1 MESAWMKTNLELV
14 AQSLSSNIQRT
25 RTSLMANEIQRP
37 VGIDDIAIH
46 FPRLY
51 MDMRDFADLRGADY
65 GKLSKGLGLE
75 AMAIPDVHEDTAT
88 MGAMAVMQL
97 IDRNGLDPNTIGRL
111 YLGTESALDGAK
123 PTATYII
130 DMLTQRYGERFGSD
144 CFQTCD
150 VVDMTFACIGAVD
163 ALHTT
168 LDWVARS
175 DENDER
181 VGIVVFSDNAK
192 YALESSGEYT
202 QGAGGGA
209 LLIRRNP
216 RLLEIPDCIGV
227 STTPVHDFFKPRRE
241 VTIRSVISNVI
252 QLAQEAGQ
260 TMKKGLVERMIRH
273 LPKST
278 VRKLGIFSHGEEK
291 VSVHRDDPIFDGQY
305 SNRCYQTAVRQAFH
319 DFSMKA
325 QRRKRIDPSKDEPFT
340 EQWSRIIMH
349 LPYAYQAKRMFPDV
363 FRHDRQHTPVWQGI
377 EEQLGAPPESP
388 DSDDPEALIQWEKEM
403 DGYRRAIS
411 KTPEYIAFHASRI
424 EKGQRASSLIGNQY
438 TGSIFLAL
446 MSTFESDLEEN
457 ANLDGAMLGMCGYGS
472 GAKAKV
478 FEGRVS
484 PRWREVVAGW
494 HLFERLAGRIAIDQT
509 TYENLHKGVQEG
521 SVVAPNSEFALV
533 EIGDEGVDEGARR
546 YRWIGA

>member
-1 MESAWMKTNLELV
+1 M
-14 AQSLSSNIQRT
+14 AQAQET
-25 RTSLMANEIQRP
+25 P

-65 GKLSKGLGLE
+65 GKLNKGLGLE

-97 IDRNGLDPNTIGRL
+97 IDRNGLDPRTIGRM

-123 PTATYII
+123 PTATYIV
-130 DMLTQRYGERFGSD
+130 DMLTQRYADRFGSD
-144 CFQTCD
+144 CFQSCD
-150 VVDMTFACIGAVD
+150 VVDMTFACIGAGD

-175 DENDER
+175 ADHDER
-181 VGIVVFSDNAK
+181 VGIVIFSDNAK

-241 VTIRSVISNVI
+241 VSIRSVISNVI

-260 TMKKGLVERMIRH
+260 TVKKGLVDRMIRH
-273 LPKST
+273 LPTST
-278 VRKLGIFSHGEEK
+278 VRKLGIFAHGEEK
-291 VSVHRDDPIFDGQY
+291 VSVHRDDPVFDGQF
-305 SNRCYQTAVRQAFH
+305 SNRCYQNAVRQAFL
-319 DFSMKA
+319 DFSQKA
-325 QRRKRIDPSKDEPFT
+325 ERRGRIDLEMDNPFT
-340 EQWSRIIMH
+340 EQWDRIVMH

-363 FRHDRQHTPVWQGI
+363 FRHDRQHMPMWNDVVEAIGSMPAAP
-377 EEQLGAPPESP
+377 EEQT
-388 DSDDPEALIQWEKEM
+388 PEALEAWEQEK
-403 DGYRRAIS
+403 DAYRRRIS
-411 KTPEYIAFHASRI
+411 KTPQYTTFHATRI

-446 MSTFESDLEEN
+446 MSTFESDLEDN
-457 ANLDGAMLGMCGYGS
+457 SNLDDALIGMCGYGS

-478 FEGRVS
+478 FEGKVN

-494 HLFERLAGRIAIDQT
+494 HLFERLAARVAIDEI
-509 TYENLHKGVQEG
+509 TYENLHKGTQDK
-521 SVVAPNSEFALV
+521 SVIEPKGEFALV
-533 EIGDEGVDEGARR
+533 EIGEEGVEEGARR
-546 YRWIGA
+546 YQWIQA

>member
-1 MESAWMKTNLELV
+1 MV
-14 AQSLSSNIQRT
+14 
-25 RTSLMANEIQRP
+25 TSVERP

-75 AMAIPDVHEDTAT
+75 AMSIPDVHEDTAT

-97 IDRNGLDPNTIGRL
+97 IDRNGLDPNTIGRM

-123 PTATYII
+123 PTATYIV

-175 DENDER
+175 DELDER

-192 YALESSGEYT
+192 YALGSSGEYT

-209 LLIRRNP
+209 LLIRGNP

-273 LPKST
+273 LPEST

-305 SNRCYQTAVRQAFH
+305 SNRCYQKAVRQAFH

-325 QRRKRIDPSKDEPFT
+325 ERRGRIDPTNDEPFT
-340 EQWSRIIMH
+340 QQWSRIIMH

-363 FRHDRQHTPVWQGI
+363 FRHDRQNTPVWQGI
-377 EEQLGAPPESP
+377 EQQLGAAPPSP
-388 DSDDPEALIQWEKEM
+388 ESDDPEVQIQWENEM

-494 HLFERLAGRIAIDQT
+494 HLFERLAGRTAIDQI

-521 SVVAPNSEFALV
+521 SVVEPNAEFALV

>member
-1 MESAWMKTNLELV
+1 MGPWLKPVLHILKVRGTKVPEERNT
-14 AQSLSSNIQRT
+14 
-25 RTSLMANEIQRP
+25 P

-51 MDMRDFADLRGADY
+51 MDMKDFADLRGADY

-97 IDRNGLDPNTIGRL
+97 IDRNGLDPRTIGRM

-123 PTATYII
+123 PTATYIV
-130 DMLTQRYGERFGSD
+130 DMLTQRYAERFGED
-144 CFQTCD
+144 CFRTCD

-175 DENDER
+175 SENDER
-181 VGIVVFSDNAK
+181 LGIVIFSDNAK

-241 VTIRSVISNVI
+241 VSIRSVISNVI

-260 TMKKGLVERMIRH
+260 TVKKGLVDRMIRH

-278 VRKLGIFSHGEEK
+278 VRKLGIFAHGEEK
-291 VSVHRDDPIFDGQY
+291 VSVHRDDPVFDGQF
-305 SNRCYQTAVRQAFH
+305 SNLCYQNAVRQAFF
-319 DFSMKA
+319 DFSNKA
-325 QRRKRIDPSKDEPFT
+325 ERAGRIEQATDDPFT

-363 FRHDRQHTPVWQGI
+363 FRHDREHTPMWEDVVAEIGPMP
-377 EEQLGAPPESP
+377 ERPP
-388 DSDDPEALIQWEKEM
+388 SDDEEVLAAWEKEK
-403 DGYRRAIS
+403 DAYRRKIS
-411 KTPEYIAFHASRI
+411 KTTQYTQFHAERI

-446 MSTFESDLEEN
+446 MSTFESDLEDN
-457 ANLDGAMLGMCGYGS
+457 SNLDNTLFGMCGYGS

-478 FEGRVS
+478 FEGKVN
-484 PRWREVVAGW
+484 PRWREVVATW
-494 HLFERLAGRIAIDQT
+494 RLFERLAGRMAIDHV
-509 TYENLHKGVQEG
+509 TYENLHKGTQDN
-521 SVVAPNSEFALV
+521 SVIEPKGEFALV
-533 EIGDEGVDEGARR
+533 DIGEEGVEEGARR
-546 YRWIGA
+546 YRWIKA

>member
-1 MESAWMKTNLELV
+1 MRPWLKPSLHILKVRATKVHVESN
-14 AQSLSSNIQRT
+14 S
-25 RTSLMANEIQRP
+25 P

-51 MDMRDFADLRGADY
+51 MDMKDFADLRGADY

-97 IDRNGLDPNTIGRL
+97 IDRNGLDPRTIGRM

-123 PTATYII
+123 PTATYIV
-130 DMLTQRYGERFGSD
+130 DMLTQRYAERFGED
-144 CFQTCD
+144 CFRTCD

-175 DENDER
+175 SENDER
-181 VGIVVFSDNAK
+181 LGIVIFSDNAK

-241 VTIRSVISNVI
+241 VSIRSVISNVI

-260 TMKKGLVERMIRH
+260 TVKKGLVERMIRH

-278 VRKLGIFSHGEEK
+278 VRKLGIFAHGEEK
-291 VSVHRDDPIFDGQY
+291 VSVHRDDPIFDGQF
-305 SNRCYQTAVRQAFH
+305 SNLCYQNAVRQAFF
-319 DFSMKA
+319 DFSNKA
-325 QRRKRIDPSKDEPFT
+325 ERAGRIEPKTDDPFT
-340 EQWSRIIMH
+340 QQWSRIIMH

-363 FRHDRQHTPVWQGI
+363 FRHDREHTAMWDDVVSDIGPMPERPATED
-377 EEQLGAPPESP
+377 EESLA
-388 DSDDPEALIQWEKEM
+388 AWEKEK
-403 DGYRRAIS
+403 DAYRRKIS
-411 KTPEYIAFHASRI
+411 KTSQYIEFHAERI

-446 MSTFESDLEEN
+446 MSTFESDLEDN
-457 ANLDGAMLGMCGYGS
+457 SNLDNTLFGMCGYGS

-478 FEGRVS
+478 FEGKVN
-484 PRWREVVAGW
+484 PRWREVVATW
-494 HLFERLAGRIAIDQT
+494 RLFERLAGRMAIDHV
-509 TYENLHKGVQEG
+509 TYENLHKGTQDN
-521 SVVAPNSEFALV
+521 SVIEPKGEFALV
-533 EIGDEGVDEGARR
+533 DIGEEGVEEGARR
-546 YRWIGA
+546 YRWIKA

>member
-1 MESAWMKTNLELV
+1 MSGAPET
-14 AQSLSSNIQRT
+14 
-25 RTSLMANEIQRP
+25 P

-51 MDMRDFADLRGADY
+51 MDMKDFADLRGADY

-97 IDRNGLDPNTIGRL
+97 IDRNGLDPRTIGRM

-123 PTATYII
+123 PTATYIV
-130 DMLTQRYGERFGSD
+130 DMLTQRYAERFGED
-144 CFQTCD
+144 CFRTCD

-175 DENDER
+175 NENDER
-181 VGIVVFSDNAK
+181 LGIVIFSDNAK

-241 VTIRSVISNVI
+241 VSIRSVISNVM

-260 TMKKGLVERMIRH
+260 TVKKGIIDRMIRH

-278 VRKLGIFSHGEEK
+278 VRKLGIFAHGEEK
-291 VSVHRDDPIFDGQY
+291 VSVHRDDPVFDGQF
-305 SNRCYQTAVRQAFH
+305 SNLCYQNAVRQAFF
-319 DFSMKA
+319 DFSQKA
-325 QRRKRIDPSKDEPFT
+325 ERGGRINPETDEPFT
-340 EQWSRIIMH
+340 QQWSRIIMH

-363 FRHDRQHTPVWQGI
+363 FRHDRENTPMWDDVIAAIGPMP
-377 EEQLGAPPESP
+377 EQPKSTSKDAL
-388 DSDDPEALIQWEKEM
+388 EAWEKEK
-403 DGYRRAIS
+403 DAYRRQIS
-411 KTPEYIAFHASRI
+411 KTPQYAEFHAGRI

-446 MSTFESDLEEN
+446 MSTFESDLEDN
-457 ANLDGAMLGMCGYGS
+457 SNLDNVLFGMCGYGS

-478 FEGRVS
+478 FEGKVN
-484 PRWREVVAGW
+484 PRWREVVATW
-494 HLFERLAGRIAIDQT
+494 RLFERLAGRMAIDHV
-509 TYENLHKGVQEG
+509 TYENLHKGTQDS
-521 SVVAPNSEFALV
+521 SVIEPRGEFALV
-533 EIGDEGVDEGARR
+533 DIGEEGVDEGARR
-546 YRWIGA
+546 YRWIKA

>member
-1 MESAWMKTNLELV
+1 MGPWLKPVLHILKVRGTKVPKESNT
-14 AQSLSSNIQRT
+14 
-25 RTSLMANEIQRP
+25 P

-51 MDMRDFADLRGADY
+51 MDMKDFADLRGADY

-97 IDRNGLDPNTIGRL
+97 IDRNGLDPRTIGRM

-123 PTATYII
+123 PTATYIV
-130 DMLTQRYGERFGSD
+130 DMLTQRYAERFGED
-144 CFQTCD
+144 CFRTCD

-175 DENDER
+175 SENDER
-181 VGIVVFSDNAK
+181 VGIVIFSDNAK

-241 VTIRSVISNVI
+241 VSIRSVISNVI

-260 TMKKGLVERMIRH
+260 TVKKGLVDRMIRH

-278 VRKLGIFSHGEEK
+278 VRKLGIFAHGEEK
-291 VSVHRDDPIFDGQY
+291 VSVHRDDPVFDGQF
-305 SNRCYQTAVRQAFH
+305 SNLCYQNAVRQAFF
-319 DFSMKA
+319 DFSNKA
-325 QRRKRIDPSKDEPFT
+325 ERAGRIEPVTDDPFT

-363 FRHDRQHTPVWQGI
+363 FRHDREHTPMWEDVVAEIGPMP
-377 EEQLGAPPESP
+377 ERPP
-388 DSDDPEALIQWEKEM
+388 SDDEEMLAAWEKEK
-403 DGYRRAIS
+403 DAYRRKIS
-411 KTPEYIAFHASRI
+411 KTTQYTQFHAERI

-446 MSTFESDLEEN
+446 MSTFESDLEDN
-457 ANLDGAMLGMCGYGS
+457 SNLDNTLFGMCGYGS

-478 FEGRVS
+478 FEGKVS
-484 PRWREVVAGW
+484 PRWREVVATW
-494 HLFERLAGRIAIDQT
+494 RLFERLAGRMAIDHV
-509 TYENLHKGVQEG
+509 TYENLHKGTQDN
-521 SVVAPNSEFALV
+521 SVIEPKGEFALV
-533 EIGDEGVDEGARR
+533 DIGEEGVEEGARR
-546 YRWIGA
+546 YRWIKA

>member
-1 MESAWMKTNLELV
+1 
-14 AQSLSSNIQRT
+14 
-25 RTSLMANEIQRP
+25 
-37 VGIDDIAIH
+37 
-46 FPRLY
+46 
-51 MDMRDFADLRGADY
+51 
-65 GKLSKGLGLE
+65 
-75 AMAIPDVHEDTAT
+75 
-88 MGAMAVMQL
+88 
-97 IDRNGLDPNTIGRL
+97 
-111 YLGTESALDGAK
+111 
-123 PTATYII
+123 
-130 DMLTQRYGERFGSD
+130 
-144 CFQTCD
+144 
-150 VVDMTFACIGAVD
+150 
-163 ALHTT
+163 
-168 LDWVARS
+168 
-175 DENDER
+175 
-181 VGIVVFSDNAK
+181 
-192 YALESSGEYT
+192 
-202 QGAGGGA
+202 
-209 LLIRRNP
+209 
-216 RLLEIPDCIGV
+216 
-227 STTPVHDFFKPRRE
+227 VHDFFKPRRE
-241 VTIRSVISNVI
+241 VTIRSVISNVL

-291 VSVHRDDPIFDGQY
+291 VSVHRDEPIFDGQY

-319 DFSMKA
+319 DFSKKA
-325 QRRKRIDPSKDEPFT
+325 QRRERIDPVNDDPFT

-363 FRHDRQHTPVWQGI
+363 FRHDRQDTPMWQGI
-377 EEQLGAPPESP
+377 EEQLGTPPESP
-388 DSDDPEALIQWEKEM
+388 NSDDPEALIQWESDM

-521 SVVAPNSEFALV
+521 SVVEPNAEFALV

>member
-1 MESAWMKTNLELV
+1 MGPWLKPSLHILKVRATKVPVESN
-14 AQSLSSNIQRT
+14 S
-25 RTSLMANEIQRP
+25 P

-51 MDMRDFADLRGADY
+51 MDMKDFADLRGADY

-97 IDRNGLDPNTIGRL
+97 IDRNGLDPRTIGRM

-123 PTATYII
+123 PTATYIV
-130 DMLTQRYGERFGSD
+130 DMLTQRYAKRFGED
-144 CFQTCD
+144 CFRTCD

-175 DENDER
+175 SENDER
-181 VGIVVFSDNAK
+181 LGIVIFSDNAK

-241 VTIRSVISNVI
+241 VSIRSVISNVI

-260 TMKKGLVERMIRH
+260 TVKKGLVERMIRH

-278 VRKLGIFSHGEEK
+278 VRKLGIFAHGEEK
-291 VSVHRDDPIFDGQY
+291 VSVHRDDPIFDGQF
-305 SNRCYQTAVRQAFH
+305 SNLCYQNAVRQAFF
-319 DFSMKA
+319 DFSNKA
-325 QRRKRIDPSKDEPFT
+325 ERAGRIEPKTDDPFT
-340 EQWSRIIMH
+340 QQWSRIIMH

-363 FRHDRQHTPVWQGI
+363 FRHDREHTAMWDDVVSVIGPMPERPATED
-377 EEQLGAPPESP
+377 EESLA
-388 DSDDPEALIQWEKEM
+388 AWEKQK
-403 DGYRRAIS
+403 DAYRRKIS
-411 KTPEYIAFHASRI
+411 KTSQYTEFHAERI

-446 MSTFESDLEEN
+446 MSTFESDLEDN
-457 ANLDGAMLGMCGYGS
+457 SNLDNALFGMCGYGS

-478 FEGRVS
+478 FEGKVN
-484 PRWREVVAGW
+484 PRWREVVATW
-494 HLFERLAGRIAIDQT
+494 RLFERLAGRMAIDHV
-509 TYENLHKGVQEG
+509 TYENLHKGTQDN
-521 SVVAPNSEFALV
+521 SVIEPKGEFALV
-533 EIGDEGVDEGARR
+533 DIGEEGVEEGARR
-546 YRWIGA
+546 YRWIKA